1 MSLPISPINIPA
13 PADLSSSIA
22 LPGSTSQ
29 SGDFRG
35 VLDGAIQNVEQQA
48 NAATQAVDG
57 FLSGNGQELHGAIMA
72 VQRADLAFELGLQVR
87 NKVVSAYQEIMRLQM

>member
-1 MSLPISPINIPA
+1 MALPISPINIPA

-22 LPGSTSQ
+22 LPGSTGQ
-29 SGDFRG
+29 PGDFRG
-35 VLDGAIQNVEQQA
+35 VLEGAIQNVEQQG
-48 NAATQAVDG
+48 NAATKAVEG
-57 FLSGNGQELHGAIMA
+57 FLSGDGQELHSAILA